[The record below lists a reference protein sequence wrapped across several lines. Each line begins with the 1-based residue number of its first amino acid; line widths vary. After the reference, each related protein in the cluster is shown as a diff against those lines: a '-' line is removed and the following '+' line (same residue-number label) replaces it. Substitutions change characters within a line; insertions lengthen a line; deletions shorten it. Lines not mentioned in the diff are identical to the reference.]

1 MSKTPEAKDWTRS
14 AENDRLVIRNELLAE
29 EKPWSMIAFHAQQAA
44 EKYLKAFLIR
54 NGERPLRTHDLGGL
68 LKICTRFDDGLAG
81 FAEDCD
87 ALTEFAVDAR
97 YEDFI
102 EYNSEPVARRAIAAS
117 DRICNALRERM
128 L

>member
-1 MSKTPEAKDWTRS
+1 MSKTPEANDWTRS
-14 AENDRLVIRNELLAE
+14 AENDWLVIRNELLAA
-29 EKPWSMIAFHAQQAA
+29 EKPWSMIAFHAEQAA

-68 LKICTRFDDGLAG
+68 LQLCAKFDNTLAV
-81 FAEDCD
+81 FADDCD

-102 EYNSEPVARRAIAAS
+102 EYNSEPVARRAVAAS
-117 DRICNALRERM
+117 ERVCNAIRDRM
-128 L
+128 Q

>member
-1 MSKTPEAKDWTRS
+1 MSKTPEANDWIRS
-14 AENDRLVIRNELLAE
+14 AENDWLVIRNELRAE
-29 EKPWSMIAFHAQQAA
+29 EKPWSMIAFHAEQAA

-54 NGERPLRTHDLGGL
+54 NGERPLRTHDLEGL
-68 LKICTRFDDGLAG
+68 LKICARFDDSLAV

-87 ALTEFAVDAR
+87 ALTEFAIDAR

-102 EYNSEPVARRAIAAS
+102 EYNSEPVARRAVAAS
-117 DRICNALRERM
+117 ERVCSAIRERI